1 MSISKRLE
9 NVIRNVP
16 NFPIEGVNF
25 KDIST
30 IFLYP
35 DIVADCV
42 NALVSPWEGKGINKI
57 LAIDSRGFLF
67 APQMACS
74 LSVGLVLVRK
84 VGKIPPPTI
93 NKSYELEYG
102 KATIEVYADAIKAGD
117 KVIIHDDL
125 LATGGTALA
134 AAQLAQQLGAE
145 VIGFSF
151 LIGLDFL
158 KGKEKLKSVSDNIH
172 IIINYT

>member
-1 MSISKRLE
+1 MSISEKLQS
-9 NVIRNVP
+9 VIRNVP
-16 NFPIEGVNF
+16 NFPIAGVNF

-35 DIVADCV
+35 DIIAESAK
-42 NALVSPWEGKGINKI
+42 ALSAHWEGKGANKI

-67 APQMACS
+67 APQMACN
-74 LSVGLVLVRK
+74 LNVGLVLVRK
-84 VGKIPPPTI
+84 KGKIPPPTI
-93 NKSYELEYG
+93 SKDYQLEYG
-102 KATIEVYADAIKAGD
+102 NATIEVYAEAIQPGD

-134 AAQLAQQLGAE
+134 AAELAQQLGAE

-158 KGKEKLKSVSDNIH
+158 GGKDKLTSISENIH
-172 IIINYT
+172 TIVNYS

>member
-1 MSISKRLE
+1 MSISEKLQS
-9 NVIRNVP
+9 VIRNVP
-16 NFPIEGVNF
+16 DFPIKGVNF

-30 IFLYP
+30 IFLHHE
-35 DIVADCV
+35 IVAES
-42 NALVSPWEGKGINKI
+42 AAMLSAHWAGKGATKI

-74 LSVGLVLVRK
+74 LKVALVLVRK
-84 VGKIPPPTI
+84 KGKIPPPTI
-93 NKSYELEYG
+93 ARSYELEYG
-102 KATIEVYADAIKAGD
+102 NATIEVYAEAIQAGD

-151 LIGLDFL
+151 LIELDFL
-158 KGKEKLKSVSDNIH
+158 GGKEKLKTISADIH
-172 IIINYT
+172 TIVNYI